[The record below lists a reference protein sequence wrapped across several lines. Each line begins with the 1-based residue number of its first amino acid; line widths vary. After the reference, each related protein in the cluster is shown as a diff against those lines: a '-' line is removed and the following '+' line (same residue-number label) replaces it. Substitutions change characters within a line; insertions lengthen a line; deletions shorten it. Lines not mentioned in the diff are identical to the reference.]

1 MGFYIVEEIFLF
13 GFGQIGKFNGGVEF
27 EVIGIDLFLKFGNEC
42 VQTNKSVNR
51 IPANPN
57 FCCDPIHMLLDA
69 GVKTY
74 IHYVLGKN
82 IIDEAWADAL
92 DAGCGFMRI
101 KKP

>member
-42 VQTNKSVNR
+42 VQTNKSANR
-51 IPANPN
+51 IPTNPN
-57 FCCDPIHMLLDA
+57 SCCDPIHMLLDA
-69 GVKTY
+69 GVKTN

-92 DAGCGFMRI
+92 
-101 KKP
+101 